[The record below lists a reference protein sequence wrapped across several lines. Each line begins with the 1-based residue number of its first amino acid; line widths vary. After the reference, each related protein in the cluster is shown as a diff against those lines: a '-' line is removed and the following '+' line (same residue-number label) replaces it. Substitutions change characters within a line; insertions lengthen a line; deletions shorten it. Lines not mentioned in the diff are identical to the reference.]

1 MICFFYFIHLNNVI
15 LIILNIVNVLT
26 FMDKKNILSVKNL
39 EKIYT
44 SKEASTTHALNN
56 LNLDVKEGE
65 IFGLLGPNGAGKTT
79 FINIL
84 AGTVIKTSGQ
94 VNVWGFDLDKNP
106 RQVRASVGIVPQ
118 EVNLDPFFSPRK
130 LLELQAGLYGI
141 KKKNRITDTILRLVS
156 LEKQADSYA
165 RSLSG
170 GMKRRLLVAK
180 ALVHQPPIIFLDEPT
195 AGVDVQLRKNLW
207 KNVKSLNEQGVTII
221 LTTHYLEEAEEMC
234 DRIAILNK
242 GNMVALDSTKNLLDK
257 IQTKKVTVKTDKKI
271 DIKDGDLESLKI
283 ISNLENEIC
292 VSYEKNTINIEELI
306 NLIKRDNAKIKD
318 ISTDDGDL
326 EDVFLRLIKN

>member
-1 MICFFYFIHLNNVI
+1 MEQ
-15 LIILNIVNVLT
+15 
-26 FMDKKNILSVKNL
+26 KNILSVKNL
-39 EKIYT
+39 KKIYS
-44 SKEASTTHALNN
+44 SKQAENNHALND

-84 AGTVIKTSGQ
+84 AGTVVKTAGQ

-141 KKKNRITDTILRLVS
+141 KEKDRITDTILKLVS
-156 LEKQADSYA
+156 LEKQANSYA

-170 GMKRRLLVAK
+170 GMKRRLLMAK

-195 AGVDVQLRKNLW
+195 AGVDVQLRQNLW
-207 KNVKSLNEQGVTII
+207 KNVRLLNDLGVTII

-242 GNMVALDSTKNLLDK
+242 GNIVALDSTKNLLDK
-257 IQTKKVTVKTDKKI
+257 IQTKKITFKTDKKI
-271 DIKDGDLESLKI
+271 NIRNEDLESLKI
-283 ISNLENEIC
+283 ISKLNTEIC
-292 VSYEKNTINIEELI
+292 VSYEKSKINMEDLI
-306 NLIKRDNAKIKD
+306 NLIKKNNTKIID